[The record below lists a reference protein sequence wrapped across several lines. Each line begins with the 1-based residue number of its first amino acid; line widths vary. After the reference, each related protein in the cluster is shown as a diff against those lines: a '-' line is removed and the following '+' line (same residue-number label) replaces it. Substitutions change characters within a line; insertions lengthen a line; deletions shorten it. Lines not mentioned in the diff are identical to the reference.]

1 MLFVIYQLFFAT
13 TVGFVY
19 RFFHAV
25 RHAVCIHDYFSI
37 DIAGGASCCLGQ
49 RTVGTEEPF
58 FVCIQNGDQR
68 HFGQVQAFTKQVH
81 THQYIINAL
90 T

>member
-1 MLFVIYQLFFAT
+1 MLFVICQLFFAT

-68 HFGQVQAFTKQVH
+68 HFGQVQTFTKQIH